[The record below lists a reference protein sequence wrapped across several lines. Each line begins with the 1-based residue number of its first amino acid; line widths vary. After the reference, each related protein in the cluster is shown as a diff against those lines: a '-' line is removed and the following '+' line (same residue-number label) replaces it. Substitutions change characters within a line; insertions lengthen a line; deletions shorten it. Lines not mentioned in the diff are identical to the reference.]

1 MLLLE
6 PQGQEDTIYSRAT
19 NDNEELWM
27 GYVMSCR

>member
-6 PQGQEDTIYSRAT
+6 PQGQEDTTKTRAT